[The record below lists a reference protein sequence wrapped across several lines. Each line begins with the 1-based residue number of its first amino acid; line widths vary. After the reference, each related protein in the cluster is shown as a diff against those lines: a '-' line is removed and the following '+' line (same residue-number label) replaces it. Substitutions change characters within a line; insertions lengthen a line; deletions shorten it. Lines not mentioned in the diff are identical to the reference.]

1 MTSYL
6 VLKITFIASVIFAAI
21 GAFPLVAF
29 IFLLVWLMAA
39 RMMGRNALKG
49 FCVAVTLTI
58 SLFLAIPQLIP

>member
-21 GAFPLVAF
+21 GAFPLIAF
-29 IFLLVWLMAA
+29 IFLVWLMAA